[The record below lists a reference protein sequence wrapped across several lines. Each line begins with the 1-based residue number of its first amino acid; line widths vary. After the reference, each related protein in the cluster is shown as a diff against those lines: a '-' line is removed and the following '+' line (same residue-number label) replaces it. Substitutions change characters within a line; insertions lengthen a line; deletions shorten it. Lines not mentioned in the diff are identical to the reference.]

1 MIKFGKIQNNLYFC
15 QRNNAF
21 YGFMKRICFVVD
33 SIFSIGGV
41 QRVTAVIAK
50 KLAKNYDV
58 SIVTFDKPEQLDNT
72 LYNLKE
78 ASITYRFFSYPKI
91 SKLKSYLCK
100 AYSGLYLELQL
111 QCKWCSDLY
120 AHSSFPSE
128 LRKALLSELKQGQY
142 DVIIGVHAPL
152 AARLAT
158 IKRHLPSAKCIG
170 WLHNSY
176 EALFGEK
183 SHYYIGAKRRR
194 HYVYQFR
201 KLDNVV
207 LLCNH
212 DAKKYYEYD
221 PKFKPTVIYN
231 PLTLVPANTSSGTSK
246 LFLAVGRFSHKHKG
260 FDLLI
265 KAFSIFAKNNKEWN
279 LDIVGEGPEEK
290 LYRELIKENNLEE
303 RIIIHPFTKVIQ
315 TYYSNAHI
323 YVLSSRWEGFGLV
336 LVEAMA
342 HGLPV
347 ISSDLPTSIE
357 IMGDF
362 GMYFENGNIED
373 LALKLEEATHIDWQA
388 KSKEALAIA
397 QRFDIENIIKQWKE
411 LIE

>member
-1 MIKFGKIQNNLYFC
+1 
-15 QRNNAF
+15 
-21 YGFMKRICFVVD
+21 MKRICFVVD

-50 KLAKNYDV
+50 ELAKDNDV
-58 SIVTFDKPEQLDNT
+58 SIVTFDKPEHIDKS
-72 LYNLKE
+72 LYNLSE
-78 ASITYRFFSYPKI
+78 ANINYRFVSYPIVGKI
-91 SKLKSYLCK
+91 KRYICK
-100 AYSGLYLELQL
+100 AYSGVYLKLQPK
-111 QCKWCSDLY
+111 CRWCSDLY
-120 AHSSFPSE
+120 AHSSYPSE
-128 LRKALLSELKQGQY
+128 QQNALLVELKKGNY

-158 IKRHLPSAKCIG
+158 IKNHLSRTKCIG
-170 WLHNSY
+170 WLHNSF

-183 SHYYIGAKRRR
+183 SLYIGAKRCR

-201 KLDNVV
+201 ILNKVV

-212 DAKKYYEYD
+212 DANIFHDFD
-221 PKFKPTVIYN
+221 PMFKPTVIYN
-231 PLTLVPANTSSGTSK
+231 PLTLIPGKVSEGTSK
-246 LFLAVGRFSHKHKG
+246 RFLAVGRFSHKHKG

-265 KAFSIFAKNNKEWN
+265 KAFNIFAKENKDWH
-279 LDIVGEGPEEK
+279 LDIVGEGPEEE
-290 LYRELIKENNLEE
+290 LYRELIKEYNMEE
-303 RIIIHPFTKVIQ
+303 RITIHPFTNNIQ
-315 TYYSNAHI
+315 TYYSNAQI

-347 ISSDLPTSIE
+347 ISSDLPVSKE

-373 LALKLEEATHIDWQA
+373 LAQKLEEATHIDWQA

>member
-1 MIKFGKIQNNLYFC
+1 
-15 QRNNAF
+15 
-21 YGFMKRICFVVD
+21 MKRICFVVD

-50 KLAKNYDV
+50 ELAKDNDV
-58 SIVTFDKPEQLDNT
+58 SIVTFDKPELQDT
-72 LYNLKE
+72 SLYNLKE
-78 ASITYRFFSYPKI
+78 ANITYRFFSYPKI
-91 SKLKSYLCK
+91 SKLKRHLCK
-100 AYSGLYLELQL
+100 AYSGLYLKLQP
-111 QCKWCSDLY
+111 QYKWCSDLY
-120 AHSSFPSE
+120 AHSSYPSE
-128 LRKALLSELKQGQY
+128 LRKALLAELKQGQY

-158 IKRHLPSAKCIG
+158 IKKHLHRTKCIG

-176 EALFGEK
+176 EALFGED
-183 SHYYIGAKRRR
+183 SHYFIGEKRRR
-194 HYVYQFR
+194 HYIYQFR
-201 KLDNVV
+201 KLEDVV

-212 DAKKYYEYD
+212 DAKSYHDYD

-231 PLTLVPANTSSGTSK
+231 PLTLVPTGASSGTSK
-246 LFLAVGRFSHKHKG
+246 RFLAVGRFSHKHKG
-260 FDLLI
+260 FDILI
-265 KAFSIFAKNNKEWN
+265 KAFYIFAKKNKDWD
-279 LDIVGEGPEEK
+279 LDIVGEGPEEE
-290 LYRELIKENNLEE
+290 LYRELIKENNMDE
-303 RIIIHPFTKVIQ
+303 RISIHPFTNDIQ
-315 TYYSNAHI
+315 KYYSNAQI

-373 LALKLEEATHIDWQA
+373 LAQKLEEATHIDWQA
-388 KSKEALAIA
+388 KSKDALNIA

>member
-1 MIKFGKIQNNLYFC
+1 
-15 QRNNAF
+15 
-21 YGFMKRICFVVD
+21 MKRICFVVD

-50 KLAKNYDV
+50 ELAKDYDV
-58 SIVTFDKPEQLDNT
+58 SIVTFDKSEHIDKS
-72 LYNLKE
+72 LYNLSE
-78 ASITYRFFSYPKI
+78 ANINYRFVSYPKI
-91 SKLKSYLCK
+91 GKIKRYICK
-100 AYSGLYLELQL
+100 AYSGLYLKLQP
-111 QCKWCSDLY
+111 QCKWCSNLY
-120 AHSSFPSE
+120 AHSSYPSE
-128 LRKALLSELKQGQY
+128 LRNALLAELKQGEY

-158 IKRHLPSAKCIG
+158 LQYKLPNARLIG
-170 WLHNSY
+170 WLHNSF
-176 EALFGEK
+176 EALFGEE
-183 SHYYIGAKRRR
+183 SHYYIGAQRKR

-201 KLDNVV
+201 KLDDVV

-212 DAKKYYEYD
+212 DADNYHNFD

-231 PLTLVPANTSSGTSK
+231 PLTLVPTEASSGTSK
-246 LFLAVGRFSHKHKG
+246 RFLAVGRFSHKHKG

-279 LDIVGEGPEEK
+279 LDIVGEGQEEK
-290 LYRELIKENNLEE
+290 LYRELIKEHNLEE
-303 RIIIHPFTKVIQ
+303 RITIHPFTNNVQ
-315 TYYSNAHI
+315 SFYSNAQV

-347 ISSDLPTSIE
+347 ISSNLPTSLE

-373 LALKLEEATHIDWQA
+373 LAQKLEEATHIDWQA
-388 KSKEALAIA
+388 KSKDALAIA